1 MEAKKNPSQDVHQ
14 QSFKFFLIG
23 LGISVSLAITA
34 FEWTTEKMEYPDSGS
49 SFDPPL
55 ESTIQL
61 LTISTDP
68 PPSIPNV
75 VKKIPVPFQ
84 TFTSTS
90 SPESTTED
98 TPGVDVAPDD
108 YFPDPATGTV
118 SYDLPEEDTTIFT
131 LAEVQPRPVG
141 GYELFYA
148 QLSKNLKYP
157 KQAIRNGVDGKV
169 YVEFVVDRSGK
180 INHMKILKGIG
191 AGCDEEAMR
200 VLSLMNWEPGKQR
213 GKPVHVRMVM
223 PVVFKVK

>member
-34 FEWTTEKMEYPDSGS
+34 FEWTTEKIDYPDAGS

-61 LTISTDP
+61 LSIRTDP
-68 PPSIPNV
+68 PPSTPIIE
-75 VKKIPVPFQ
+75 KKIPTSLPAL
-84 TFTSTS
+84 TSTS
-90 SPESTTED
+90 LAESITDD
-98 TPGVDVAPDD
+98 TPDVDFNPDD
-108 YFPDPATGTV
+108 YFPEATTGTI
-118 SYDLPEEDTTIFT
+118 SYDLPEDDTTIFT
-131 LAEVQPRPVG
+131 LAEVQPKPVG
-141 GYELFYA
+141 GYELFYSE
-148 QLSKNLKYP
+148 LSKNLKYP
-157 KQAIRNGVDGKV
+157 KHAIRNGVDGKV

-180 INHMKILKGIG
+180 INHMKVLKGIG

-200 VLSLMNWEPGKQR
+200 VLSLMAWEPGRQR

>member
-1 MEAKKNPSQDVHQ
+1 MEAKKNASQDVHQ

-23 LGISVSLAITA
+23 LGISVSVAITA
-34 FEWTTEKMEYPDSGS
+34 FEWTTEKIDHPDAGS

-61 LTISTDP
+61 LTIRTDP
-68 PPSIPNV
+68 PPSIPIIE
-75 VKKIPVPFQ
+75 KKIPTSLQ
-84 TFTSTS
+84 IFTPTS
-90 SPESTTED
+90 LAENIADD
-98 TPGVDVAPDD
+98 TPEVDFTPDINAL
-108 YFPDPATGTV
+108 DPNTGSIT
-118 SYDLPEEDTTIFT
+118 YDVPEEDTTIFT
-131 LAEVQPRPVG
+131 LAEVQPKPVG

-148 QLSKNLKYP
+148 ELSKNLKYP
-157 KQAIRNGVDGKV
+157 KHAIRNGVDGKV

-180 INHMKILKGIG
+180 INYMKVLKGIG

-200 VLSLMNWEPGKQR
+200 VLSFINWEPGRQR

>member
-1 MEAKKNPSQDVHQ
+1 MEAKKNPDQDVHQ

-34 FEWTTEKMEYPDSGS
+34 FEWTTEKMEYPDAGSG
-49 SFDPPL
+49 FVPPL

-61 LTISTDP
+61 LTIRNDP

-75 VKKIPVPFQ
+75 VKKIPVSFQ
-84 TFTSTS
+84 IFTSTS
-90 SPESTTED
+90 LPESATED
-98 TPGVDVAPDD
+98 TPDVDVVPDD
-108 YFPDPATGTV
+108 YFSDPATGAV

-169 YVEFVVDRSGK
+169 YVEFVVDRNGK
-180 INHMKILKGIG
+180 INFMKILKGIG

-200 VLSLMNWEPGKQR
+200 VLSFMSWEPGKQR